1 MANFNEWEYLLTST
15 NTFVD
20 VELYYALIKEDGGIR
35 VKIREEVAG
44 WEVELG
50 SYSTLKESM
59 AVVEEYKEKVEQLV
73 KFEQDLF

>member
-1 MANFNEWEYLLTST
+1 ML
-15 NTFVD
+15 V
-20 VELYYALIKEDGGIR
+20 KEDGGIR

-59 AVVEEYKEKVEQLV
+59 AAVEEYKEKVEKLV
-73 KFEQDLF
+73 KFEQDLL

>member
-1 MANFNEWEYLLTST
+1 MTNFNEWEYLLTST

>member
-15 NTFVD
+15 NTFAD

-50 SYSTLKESM
+50 NYLTLKESM
-59 AVVEEYKEKVEQLV
+59 EAVEKYKERVEKLV